1 MLRILAIGF
10 AMVAA
15 ISFSGSDASA
25 EGPQLVITDAIANL
39 TTPATIL
46 IEGQEFRPAG
56 LRDPNPLVFIGGAGG
71 ILQPLEIVN
80 ATNTAIMARL
90 AGLRREPTIW
100 LSTRGTAARK
110 TKTGIQVRSL
120 PSMSLW
126 VRSA

>member
-1 MLRILAIGF
+1 MLRLLAIVF

-56 LRDPNPLVFIGGAGG
+56 VRDPNPLVFIGGAGG

-90 AGLRREPTIW
+90 AGVTPRFYHLVGYQR
-100 LSTRGTAARK
+100 
-110 TKTGIQVRSL
+110 Q
-120 PSMSLW
+120 
-126 VRSA
+126 SAK